1 MTLPRGLLG
10 AGLLFWGSQT
20 DYLLVGAVL
29 AALVEAPRWSTVRF
43 ELRSADLA
51 RIADLCT
58 LVFIGVVAV
67 VAASRG
73 FRDGM
78 LGALQWLP
86 AVLAPIVLAQLAS
99 SAGRIP
105 LSALFQVVRR
115 RKRRDPST
123 ADPGVDLGGVYLAV
137 CVIAAGVANLREPSY
152 YAGTVLLATWALHG
166 ARPVHAR
173 LGAWLG
179 ALAVAAAAGYAGQ
192 AGLGQLQASLEDW
205 VAEWNLRGMDSDP
218 YRSTTDIGSI
228 GRLKMLD
235 TIVLRVYADP
245 HAAAKLKLLHRA
257 SFTTYA
263 GTTWHARKAPMAPV
277 AAQPDGATWVLV
289 DGIPDSSVRIVTRL
303 ENGKALLALP
313 GDTVRVAEL
322 NATEV
327 KRNVL
332 GAVQADVGGDWARYV
347 AARSDGFVGGALP
360 GDEDITLPA
369 AERAAIEALAVE
381 LDLRSVPA
389 DEALRRVARHF
400 GAFSY
405 STYREAAAARGT
417 TALADFLQRS
427 KSGHCEYFAAATTLL
442 LRAAGIPARYATGF
456 AMMEYSDLEGAYV
469 VRARHAHA
477 WTRAWVGDRWVDVD
491 TTPPIWFV
499 EEARL
504 APAWQKIA
512 DLFRWTSY
520 RWAQRTGFEA
530 SEAWLGLLGV
540 LVAVLGWRIV
550 RGKRA
555 ARPRADS
562 TPRIAHAAAGTD
574 SEFHALERALVVRGH
589 IRPVGESVGAWASR
603 ISPSLEEK
611 QRAHFE
617 EALRLHLRYRFDP
630 TGLDMRDRRALHDA
644 ALSLAR
650 SLEATAPAPVGAE
663 S

>member
-1 MTLPRGLLG
+1 VNVPRGLLG

-20 DYLLVGAVL
+20 DYLLIGAVL

-43 ELRSADLA
+43 ELRLADLA

-58 LVFIGVVAV
+58 LIFIGGVAV
-67 VAASRG
+67 VSASRG

-123 ADPGVDLGGVYLAV
+123 ADPPVDLGGVYLAV

-166 ARPVHAR
+166 VRPVHAR

-205 VAEWNLRGMDSDP
+205 VAEWNLRGMDADP

-228 GRLKMLD
+228 GRLKTLD

-245 HAAAKLKLLHRA
+245 QAASQLKLLHRA
-257 SFTTYA
+257 SFTTYT

-277 AAQPDGATWVLV
+277 AAQPDGATWVLA
-289 DGIPDSSVRIVTRL
+289 DGTPDSSVRIVTRV

-313 GDTVRVAEL
+313 GDTVRIAEMH
-322 NATEV
+322 ATEV
-327 KRNVL
+327 KRNAL

-347 AARSDGFVGGALP
+347 AVRTEGFVGGAPP
-360 GDEDITLPA
+360 GEEDVTLPA
-369 AERAAIEALAVE
+369 AERAAIEALAAE
-381 LDLRSVPA
+381 LELRSVPA

-405 STYREAAAARGT
+405 STYREAVAPQGT

-442 LRAAGIPARYATGF
+442 LRATGIPARYATGF
-456 AMMEYSDLEGAYV
+456 AMMEYSELEGAYV
-469 VRARHAHA
+469 VRARDAHA

-491 TTPPIWFV
+491 TTPPIWFA

-504 APAWQKIA
+504 APAWQKVA
-512 DLFRWTSY
+512 DYLRWASY
-520 RWAQRTGFEA
+520 RWAQRSAVDA
-530 SEAWLGLLGV
+530 SGAWWGVLGV
-540 LVAVLGWRIV
+540 LVAVLGWRVV

-555 ARPRADS
+555 TLLYGATATGVARTCPR
-562 TPRIAHAAAGTD
+562 RD
-574 SEFHALERALVVRGH
+574 SEFYAVEDALAACGFRRA
-589 IRPVGESVGAWASR
+589 PGEPLDAWAKRATES
-603 ISPSLEEK
+603 IEKSLYET
-611 QRAHFE
+611 FE
-617 EALRLHLRYRFDP
+617 MTLRLHCRYRFDP
-630 TGLDMRDRRALHDA
+630 QGLSEVDRVVLRDASRRLA
-644 ALSLAR
+644 ALLASR
-650 SLEATAPAPVGAE
+650 RRVSGG
-663 S
+663 